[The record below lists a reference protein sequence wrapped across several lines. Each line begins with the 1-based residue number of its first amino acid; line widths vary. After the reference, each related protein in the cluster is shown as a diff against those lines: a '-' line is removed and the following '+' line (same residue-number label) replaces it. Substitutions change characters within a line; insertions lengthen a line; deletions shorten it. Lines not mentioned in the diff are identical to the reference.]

1 LLLKDKFM
9 KNIIL
14 TIALIF
20 LIGFGFFLISK
31 YTSDDEPVNEN
42 TGQDQDRE
50 NSQAIIKTSMGD
62 ITVELYDTDAPKT
75 VENFIKLTGEN
86 FYDNTRFHRVI
97 KDFMIQAGDPFTK
110 HVSLKDKWGTGG
122 PGYTFEDE
130 INSRKLIKGSLA
142 MANSGPNTN
151 GSQFFIISTEATP
164 WLDGLHTNFGQ
175 VISGMDIIE
184 RIENVETGEADQP
197 IEDVMIEEIVIK

>member
-1 LLLKDKFM
+1 M

-14 TIALIF
+14 TIVLVVIIAV
-20 LIGFGFFLISK
+20 GFFLVSK
-31 YTSDDEPVNEN
+31 YTSDEPISANISQGQNMDRNKEN
-42 TGQDQDRE
+42 T
-50 NSQAIIKTSMGD
+50 QAIIKTSLGD
-62 ITVELYDTDAPKT
+62 ITIELYDTDAPKT

-151 GSQFFIISTEATP
+151 GSQFFIVSTEATP

-175 VISGMDIIE
+175 VISGMDVLEEIG
-184 RIENVETGEADQP
+184 NVETGEADQP

>member
-1 LLLKDKFM
+1 M

-62 ITVELYDTDAPKT
+62 ITVELYDIDAPKT

>member
-1 LLLKDKFM
+1 M

-14 TIALIF
+14 IITLTILIA
-20 LIGFGFFLISK
+20 FGFFLISK
-31 YTSDDEPVNEN
+31 YMSNDEPISANISQGQNMDQNKEN
-42 TGQDQDRE
+42 TQV
-50 NSQAIIKTSMGD
+50 IIKTSMGD

-75 VENFIKLTGEN
+75 VENFIKLIGEN
-86 FYDNTRFHRVI
+86 FYENTRFHRVI

-110 HVSLKDKWGTGG
+110 HISLKDKWGTGG

-130 INSRKLIKGSLA
+130 INSYKLIKGSLA

-151 GSQFFIISTEATP
+151 GSQFFIVSTEAAP

-175 VISGMDIIE
+175 VISGMDIVE
-184 RIENVETGEADQP
+184 RIENVETNETDQP
-197 IEDVMIEEIVIK
+197 IEDVMIELIVIK